1 MESGVSQSKSKRK
14 SETTKLIESL
24 KRILGIQLET
34 RDDGDNVKYIS
45 GRVMETFNS
54 MASKIEELENQI
66 KQIIVRSQ
74 NSESDL
80 QKIEGQQREI
90 LTLKS
95 SAAGTR
101 ERLIRRQRRQIA
113 ELRLEIR
120 ILEQDK
126 TDLRHQLWPEHWL
139 EGVPLDN

>member
-45 GRVMETFNS
+45 ERVMEKFNS
-54 MASKIEELENQI
+54 MACKIEELENQI
-66 KQIIVRSQ
+66 KQIIVQPQ
-74 NSESDL
+74 NSEFDL
-80 QKIEGQQREI
+80 QKIDAQQREI
-90 LTLKS
+90 LALKS
-95 SAAGTR
+95 LAGTR

-113 ELRLEIR
+113 EMKLERR
-120 ILEQDK
+120 ILEQ
-126 TDLRHQLWPEHWL
+126 TILDLRHQLWPEHWL
-139 EGVPLDN
+139 EGVPLEN

>member
-95 SAAGTR
+95 SAGTR

-126 TDLRHQLWPEHWL
+126 TDLRYQLWPEHWL